1 MFEWM
6 ILIFFFNDTDFEVSN
21 VMIDIIYREI
31 NMMIKQESESVVE
44 ELSGHETQG
53 VWSVQKGIGTLGGK
67 KFWRGKMV
75 DSI

>member
-21 VMIDIIYREI
+21 IMIDIIYREI

-44 ELSGHETQG
+44 ELSGHKT
-53 VWSVQKGIGTLGGK
+53 
-67 KFWRGKMV
+67 
-75 DSI
+75 